1 MVLDFAHHVIEC
13 DEWSC
18 LSSASSETGR
28 RACLFS
34 RDLIFIMIFSQLPCE
49 VTHHVPIKQKQK
61 KKKKQ
66 NWSPGHC
73 NNLPEITQ
81 RVCQGAR
88 PEHLPHTRPWQY
100 FKINLQLTTQLC
112 YTFICSVLRVCF
124 LKTYPSPSLLSPRA
138 LSSSLFCLLPCS
150 FWRSPHPRPSQYK
163 TKIGESRELPSGIPK
178 FACIPYI

>member
-61 KKKKQ
+61 KKKK
-66 NWSPGHC
+66 
-73 NNLPEITQ
+73 
-81 RVCQGAR
+81 
-88 PEHLPHTRPWQY
+88 
-100 FKINLQLTTQLC
+100 
-112 YTFICSVLRVCF
+112 
-124 LKTYPSPSLLSPRA
+124 
-138 LSSSLFCLLPCS
+138 
-150 FWRSPHPRPSQYK
+150 K
-163 TKIGESRELPSGIPK
+163 TKTGAQAIATTCLRSRKESAKEPGLSIFHTLAPDSILRSI
-178 FACIPYI
+178 YN